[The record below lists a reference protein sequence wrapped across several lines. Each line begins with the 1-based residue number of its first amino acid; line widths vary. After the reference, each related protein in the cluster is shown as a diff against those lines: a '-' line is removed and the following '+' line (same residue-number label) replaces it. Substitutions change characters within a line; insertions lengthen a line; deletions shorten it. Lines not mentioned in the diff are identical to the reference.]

1 VVSGEWGDAVFPPPP
16 VISAPRGND
25 VDIHQPHPARIYDYW
40 LGGKDNFAADR
51 EVAEKVAQIAPWVIS
66 GARGN
71 RGFLTRAVRYLARA
85 GIRQF
90 VDVGSG
96 LPSMGNVHEIAQAV
110 DPACRVLYVD
120 NDPIVLVHARALLA
134 GDERTVAVAGDA
146 RDPVGLLAD
155 PTVRE
160 HLDWSRPVA
169 VLFVAVLHFLD
180 GDEPARILTQVRERL
195 VPGSYLVVSHVAD
208 LPDDNTGPARAA
220 ATRAAVNLYEDLA
233 APFVLRT
240 PEQVAS
246 LFAGFDLV
254 EPGLVPVHR
263 WRPERGRPG
272 PPVPVLAAV
281 GCLADPGAAV
291 DSRPGPGSAPRR
303 GPGGTALTV
312 PGATGHDVN
321 GHDVN
326 GHDVNGHG
334 TAGQGA
340 AADGAGGGS

>member
-1 VVSGEWGDAVFPPPP
+1 VVSGEWGDAVFPQVP

-25 VDIHQPHPARIYDYW
+25 VDTRQPHPARIYDYW

-51 EVAEKVAQIAPWVIS
+51 EVAEKVAQVAPWVIS

-71 RGFLTRAVRYLARA
+71 RRFLTRAVRDLARA

-90 VDVGSG
+90 LDVGSG
-96 LPSMGNVHEIAQAV
+96 LPSSGNVHEVAQGV

-134 GDERTVAVAGDA
+134 GDERTVVVAGDA

-155 PTVRE
+155 PVVRG

-180 GDEPARILTQVRERL
+180 GDEPARILAQVRERL

-208 LPDDNTGPARAA
+208 LPDTVEGPDRAA
-220 ATRAAVNLYEDLA
+220 ATKAAADLYAGLA
-233 APFVLRT
+233 APFVLRA
-240 PEQVAS
+240 PEQVAA
-246 LFAGFDLV
+246 LFTGFDLV
-254 EPGLVPVHR
+254 EPGLVPAHR
-263 WRPERGRPG
+263 WRPDRDRPG

-281 GCLADPGAAV
+281 GRLTDPDAAV
-291 DSRPGPGSAPRR
+291 DSHPGLGLAPRPGPGGTDTTGPGTTGPWAVGR
-303 GPGGTALTV
+303 GPIEA
-312 PGATGHDVN
+312 
-321 GHDVN
+321 
-326 GHDVNGHG
+326 
-334 TAGQGA
+334 
-340 AADGAGGGS
+340 GAGDGS

>member
-1 VVSGEWGDAVFPPPP
+1 VVSGEWGDAVFPASP
-16 VISAPRGND
+16 VNSAPRGND
-25 VDIHQPHPARIYDYW
+25 VDISQAHPARIYDYW
-40 LGGKDNFAADR
+40 LGGKDNYAADR
-51 EVAEKVAQIAPWVIS
+51 EVAEKVAQVAPWVIS

-71 RGFLTRAVRYLARA
+71 RRFLTRAVRYLARA

-90 VDVGSG
+90 LDVGSG
-96 LPSMGNVHEIAQAV
+96 LPSSGNVHEVAQAV

-180 GDEPARILTQVRERL
+180 GDEPARILTEVRECL

-208 LPDDNTGPARAA
+208 LPDAIEGPERAA
-220 ATRAAVNLYEDLA
+220 ATKAAADLYAGLA

-240 PEQVAS
+240 PEQVAA
-246 LFAGFDLV
+246 LFTGFDLV
-254 EPGLVPVHR
+254 DPGLVPVHR
-263 WRPERGRPG
+263 WRPGRGRPG
-272 PPVPVLAAV
+272 PPVPMLAAV
-281 GCLADPGAAV
+281 GCLAGTGAAV
-291 DSRPGPGSAPRR
+291 DSCPSPASAPRR
-303 GPGGTALTV
+303 GPGGTASIV
-312 PGATGHDVN
+312 PGATEHRA
-321 GHDVN
+321 
-326 GHDVNGHG
+326 
-334 TAGQGA
+334 AGRGA

>member
-1 VVSGEWGDAVFPPPP
+1 MVSGEWSDAVFPHAP

-25 VDIHQPHPARIYDYW
+25 VDIRQPHPGRIYDCW

-51 EVAEKVAQIAPWVIS
+51 EVAEKVAQVAPWAIS
-66 GARGN
+66 GAREN

-90 VDVGSG
+90 IDVGSG
-96 LPSMGNVHEIAQAV
+96 LPSSGNVHEVAQAV

-134 GDERTVAVAGDA
+134 GDERTVVVAGDA
-146 RDPVGLLAD
+146 RDPVGLLGD

-169 VLFVAVLHFLD
+169 VLFVALLHFLD
-180 GDEPARILTQVRERL
+180 GDQPARILAEVRERL

-208 LPDDNTGPARAA
+208 LPDAVEGPDRAA
-220 ATRAAVNLYEDLA
+220 ATKAAAELYTGLA

-246 LFAGFDLV
+246 LFTGFDLI
-254 EPGLVPVHR
+254 EPGLVPAHR
-263 WRPERGRPG
+263 WRPDRGRPG
-272 PPVPVLAAV
+272 PPVPVLAGV
-281 GCLADPGAAV
+281 GCLAGPDAAV

-303 GPGGTALTV
+303 GPGGTALTGH
-312 PGATGHDVN
+312 GATGLGAAD
-321 GHDVN
+321 
-326 GHDVNGHG
+326 
-334 TAGQGA
+334 QGA